1 MLIVMKVRHGMMNP
15 KVTVNPKVV
24 GKFSFLNIDIIY
36 IAQINNSKMPDKVK
50 VEFYVK
56 YPKLIKR

>member
-24 GKFSFLNIDIIY
+24 GKFSFLNIDIIISCYSY
-36 IAQINNSKMPDKVK
+36 ILSEK
-50 VEFYVK
+50 FRFC
-56 YPKLIKR
+56 L

>member
-24 GKFSFLNIDIIY
+24 GKFSFLNIVVIISCYSY
-36 IAQINNSKMPDKVK
+36 ILSVAYSILFVK
-50 VEFYVK
+50 GEWLWY
-56 YPKLIKR
+56 I